1 MMMEDRISLKK
12 FNRCGFISFFQAN
25 KSPDPHSITEMFII
39 LRPTPHPRKN
49 CLRFSAVKSQSCAQ
63 TSIKGSGI

>member
-1 MMMEDRISLKK
+1 MMLEDHISLKK

-39 LRPTPHPRKN
+39 LRPIFHPRKN
-49 CLRFSAVKSQSCAQ
+49 CLRFSAVKSQSCVQ
-63 TSIKGSGI
+63 TPIKGPGT